1 MAEYHEIG
9 VGKHPPHP
17 AHPPGRLP
25 AVVHHRHAQPAK
37 IELRDIWRTPGGHVR
52 PVVVPAHRVHRR
64 IPGKL
69 VQDLGRAHVPRV
81 QDHIRPPQVR
91 GHPER
96 ARLPPARR
104 MRIGKD
110 DNPHPAILPDRAS
123 GMTAT
128 ARRTPGQTR
137 RAGAAERYDLR
148 HAAGRAALPGL
159 RPGWDRPVKAK
170 APGGPGK
177 LLEPWFA
184 PLALVNGSAV
194 GLTPILLPLV
204 AAKQGARHVGL
215 VMGTFN
221 LGAFAAPVT
230 GGVADALHAHRL
242 LATLCAALSAV
253 SLWLFP
259 FANSPLQLLLALV
272 NGAGF
277 AGAVTIA
284 NLMIVERRP
293 EPEWN
298 QRLGWLETALS
309 VGEGGA
315 LILAAWLS
323 GLGERAGLGIAA
335 LIPAA
340 AAPLCIALL
349 PRSPQRPQP
358 AATADQTEPHAAT
371 ADQRGPAPAAD
382 QTEPHAATADQTEPQ
397 AAAADQTEPHAA
409 AADQRGPAPAADQT
423 GPQAATADQ
432 TEPHAATADQTEPHA
447 ATADQRGPAPAADQ
461 TGPHAAAADQ
471 TGPHAATAD
480 QRGPAPAAQSA
491 LRRTASV
498 HRLRNAGHT
507 GEWGPVSPS
516 GLPHVPGTRKP
527 LLAIGKGLGLLH
539 GGFGWM
545 LAAWIPA
552 YAGSAIVF
560 ALYPV
565 LFQHAFHV
573 KPQTSSLAF
582 AIIVFVS
589 LPLFIVAGRVSQRR
603 GPRAVMA
610 GGLGA
615 RVVLLAILAI
625 LAASGSIP
633 AAAPLAVFGGILFAW
648 SFLSVA
654 SPGLTGQFV
663 PQAEGE
669 AQGVLNAAS
678 GVAGFAGAVIGGAV
692 ASAAGY
698 PAALTLGA
706 AATAL
711 GLLIFTV
718 KFLRPRKST

>member
-37 IELRDIWRTPGGHVR
+37 IELRDIRRTPGGHVR

-91 GHPER
+91 GHPGR

-204 AAKQGARHVGL
+204 AAKQGAGHVGL

-309 VGEGGA
+309 VGQGGA

-340 AAPLCIALL
+340 AVPLCIALL
-349 PRSPQRPQP
+349 PRSPTRPQP
-358 AATADQTEPHAAT
+358 AATADQTGPHAAT

-382 QTEPHAATADQTEPQ
+382 QTEPHAATADQTEP
-397 AAAADQTEPHAA
+397 
-409 AADQRGPAPAADQT
+409 
-423 GPQAATADQ
+423 
-432 TEPHAATADQTEPHA
+432 HAATADQTGPDAGLAQAVPAAQRATPAPEA
-447 ATADQRGPAPAADQ
+447 ATGGIPGKPD
-461 TGPHAAAADQ
+461 
-471 TGPHAATAD
+471 
-480 QRGPAPAAQSA
+480 PAAQSA

-527 LLAIGKGLGLLH
+527 LLAIGKSLGLLH

-625 LAASGSIP
+625 LAAAGSIP